1 MFPFADLALAKR
13 LEAAE
18 GSACQQYAASR
29 RKVFPDSPSEWMEC
43 AGANVVFDG
52 VDSPI
57 TQTFGLG
64 LFEEL
69 TPAVLDQVEHF
80 FWERG
85 APVMHEVCPMAGPAA
100 LSLLCERN
108 YRPIEI
114 SSVLYRPA
122 EQPAPLSNPPIT
134 VRLIATGEAE
144 AWAEVNA
151 RGWVQEHPELFG
163 FMREFG
169 RIAAARENGPCFL
182 AEFDGQPGAAGSLSI
197 HNGVALFAGASTI
210 PELRCRGLQGALL
223 QERMRYAFE
232 HGCDLAMMVAEAGS
246 NSQRNAERK
255 GFRVAY
261 TRTKWQKKG
270 GQSAPSTQTG

>member
-18 GSACQQYAASR
+18 GSACQQYAQSR
-29 RKVFPDSPSEWMEC
+29 RKVFPDCHSEWMEC
-43 AGANVVFDG
+43 SGANVVFDG
-52 VDSPI
+52 IDSPI

-69 TPAVLDQVEHF
+69 TPGVLQQIETF
-80 FWERG
+80 FLDRG
-85 APVMHEVCPMAGPAA
+85 APVMHEICPLVGPAA
-100 LSLLCERN
+100 LSLLCERH

-122 EQPAPLSNPPIT
+122 EQPPQLNNPHIS
-134 VRLIATGEAE
+134 VRVIGLDEAE
-144 AWAEVNA
+144 SWAELNA
-151 RGWVQEHPELFG
+151 RGWMQEHPELFE

-169 RIAAARENGPCFL
+169 LIAAARAGCPSFL
-182 AEFDGQPGAAGSLSI
+182 AEFDGQPGAAASLSI

-210 PELRCRGLQGALL
+210 PELRCRGLQAALL
-223 QERMRYAFE
+223 HERMRCAFE
-232 HGCDLAMMVAEAGS
+232 QGCDLAMMVAEAGS

-261 TRTKWQKKG
+261 TRTKWKLE
-270 GQSAPSTQTG
+270 P